1 MIGTQEM
8 VLIFLVVIL
17 LFGANKLPELAR
29 SMGKSM
35 GEFKRAQHETELE
48 VQKLGAP
55 IQQTNS
61 IPTSIQ
67 KLAEEL
73 GIHTEGKD
81 ESKLLDEIK
90 AGLKVKIDKG

>member
-17 LFGANKLPELAR
+17 LFGASKLPELAR

-35 GEFKRAQHETELE
+35 GEFKRAQRETELE

-55 IQQTNS
+55 AQEAKS
-61 IPTSIQ
+61 IPQNIQ
-67 KLAEEL
+67 KLAQEL
-73 GIHTEGKD
+73 GIRTEGKD
-81 ESKLLDEIK
+81 ENKLLDEIK
-90 AGLKVKIDKG
+90 AVMKIRVEKG

>member
-17 LFGANKLPELAR
+17 LFGASKLPELAR

-55 IQQTNS
+55 VQQAKS
-61 IPTSIQ
+61 IPQSIQ

-81 ESKLLDEIK
+81 ESKLLEEIK
-90 AGLKVKIDKG
+90 AGLKVKIDKA

>member
-35 GEFKRAQHETELE
+35 GEFKRAQHEAELE

-55 IQQTNS
+55 IQQTKS
-61 IPTSIQ
+61 IPTGIQ

-90 AGLKVKIDKG
+90 AGLKVKINKA

>member
-55 IQQTNS
+55 VQQTKS
-61 IPTSIQ
+61 IPSIQ

-81 ESKLLDEIK
+81 ESKLLEEIK

>member
-17 LFGANKLPELAR
+17 LFGASKLPELAR

-35 GEFKRAQHETELE
+35 GEFKRAQRETELE

-55 IQQTNS
+55 VREAKS
-61 IPTSIQ
+61 IPQNIQ
-67 KLAEEL
+67 KLAQEL
-73 GIHTEGKD
+73 GIRTEGKD
-81 ESKLLDEIK
+81 ENKLLDEIK
-90 AGLKVKIDKG
+90 AVMKIRVEKG

>member
-1 MIGTQEM
+1 M

-17 LFGANKLPELAR
+17 LFGASKLPELAR

-55 IQQTNS
+55 IQEAKS
-61 IPTSIQ
+61 IPQSIQ
-67 KLAEEL
+67 KLAQEL
-73 GIHTEGKD
+73 GIRTEGKD
-81 ESKLLDEIK
+81 ENQLLEEIK
-90 AGLKVKIDKG
+90 AGLKVKVDKA

>member
-8 VLIFLVVIL
+8 ILIFLVVIL
-17 LFGANKLPELAR
+17 LFGASKLPELAR

-55 IQQTNS
+55 VQQAKS
-61 IPTSIQ
+61 IPQIIQ

-81 ESKLLDEIK
+81 ESKLLEEIK

>member
-17 LFGANKLPELAR
+17 LFGASKLPELAR

-35 GEFKRAQHETELE
+35 GEFKRAQRETELE

-55 IQQTNS
+55 VQEEKGISQS
-61 IPTSIQ
+61 VK

-73 GIHTEGKD
+73 GIRTEGKD
-81 ESKLLDEIK
+81 ESKLLEEIK
-90 AGLKVKIDKG
+90 SSLKVRVEKV